1 MDIHGGQV
9 WSVVIPNQNIMLKGK
24 TFMFSFLMIH
34 LLEHGFTG
42 SKYRYPL
49 HIVFFFSGATA
60 PSGLGPPYSRGFQIT
75 QRCTTVIGTALDKW
89 LAHCRHLYLT
99 AHNTHNRQTSVPPV
113 GFEPAIS
120 ADEQPQTYAL
130 DRAATGTGL
139 HIVYVVVLMIK
150 SEIVLKS

>member
-42 SKYRYPL
+42 SKYRYLL
-49 HIVFFFSGATA
+49 HIVFFYFLVQQPPVGRGLLIHKVSRSHATMHHSRQDSSGRVISSLLT
-60 PSGLGPPYSRGFQIT
+60 PLPDST
-75 QRCTTVIGTALDKW
+75 QHPQQTNIHAL
-89 LAHCRHLYLT
+89 
-99 AHNTHNRQTSVPPV
+99 V

-120 ADEQPQTYAL
+120 ADERLQTYAL
-130 DRAATGTGL
+130 DHAATGTGL
-139 HIVYVVVLMIK
+139 HIVYVVLLMI
-150 SEIVLKS
+150 